1 MDHKPVQIR
10 LPNTVVGVM
19 DVNRLAREMESLD
32 NFLHQANIREPGT
45 AMSLPKMSKSFDEL
59 VEQNGLNMLQ
69 EPDRKKLREFL
80 KQTRSKAPRLHI
92 SFSVDPSP
100 LFLDRLIDY
109 LRFNIHPL
117 VLIQVGL
124 QPNMGAGCVVRS
136 TNKVFDLS
144 LRENFRSK
152 RNLLLKY
159 VSKLE
164 SEPLTEP
171 KPAPKTQMQSQEQ
184 PEASA

>member
-1 MDHKPVQIR
+1 MDHKPAQIR
-10 LPNTVVGVM
+10 LPNAVVGVM
-19 DVNRLAREMESLD
+19 DVNRLVREMGSLD
-32 NFLHQANIREPGT
+32 DFLHQANIREPGT
-45 AMSLPKMSKSFDEL
+45 PMSLPKMSKSFDEI

-69 EPDRKKLREFL
+69 EHDRKILRDFL
-80 KQTRSKAPRLHI
+80 KETRDRAPKLHV

-124 QPNMGAGCVVRS
+124 QPNIGAGCVVRS

-171 KPAPKTQMQSQEQ
+171 QPAPKTQMEPQQ
-184 PEASA
+184 PEPTA